1 MHYEDLKPYKLGDK
15 IYPNII
21 NIGWLDKGI
30 DFNQGDMSQKLTDKL
45 FKLTMFDLDQK
56 LIKNEFGHY
65 VYMHPNNII
74 MHDMHMR
81 GSPFE
86 CPLCGKEIDLIDEY
100 GRVMTLGRNEMYIPA
115 VDGEYSFDFST
126 LLYHYIA
133 EHKYLPPQLFLDA
146 LDSFDLSK
154 PYNCLEE

>member
-1 MHYEDLKPYKLGDK
+1 MYT
-15 IYPNII
+15 N
-21 NIGWLDKGI
+21 
-30 DFNQGDMSQKLTDKL
+30 
-45 FKLTMFDLDQK
+45 
-56 LIKNEFGHY
+56 
-65 VYMHPNNII
+65 NNII

-86 CPLCGKEIDLIDEY
+86 YPLCGKEIDLIDEY
-100 GRVMTLGRNEMYIPA
+100 GRVMTLGRNKIYIPA
-115 VDGEYSFDFST
+115 VDGKYSFDFST
-126 LLYHYIA
+126 LLYHYIT